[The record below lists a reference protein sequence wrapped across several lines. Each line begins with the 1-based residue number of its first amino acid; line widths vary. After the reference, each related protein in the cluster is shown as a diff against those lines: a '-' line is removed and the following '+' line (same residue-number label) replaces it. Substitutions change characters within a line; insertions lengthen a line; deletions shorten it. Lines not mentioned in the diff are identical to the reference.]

1 MNGLIESQNQAKRH
15 YAPLEVSVS
24 LACIT
29 PGAPLLQVY
38 GDDGCSPDR
47 SVVYSVVAPVIT
59 AYAKD
64 GSWDNRRSNLALV
77 NMKWLSNAEGT
88 WKDIATMES
97 WRGKYEIDTSST
109 TSRGNITIK

>member
-38 GDDGCSPDR
+38 GDDGCAPDR

-88 WKDIATMES
+88 WKDITTMES
-97 WRGKYEIDTSST
+97 W
-109 TSRGNITIK
+109 